1 MLLSVR
7 QPINAKCVSVKSSQ
21 VEPSGVEWSSPFLAT
36 SISTSATATAT
47 PEPVE
52 VQKVGGMETG
62 EVQCRAVA
70 AHVALINI

>member
-1 MLLSVR
+1 
-7 QPINAKCVSVKSSQ
+7 
-21 VEPSGVEWSSPFLAT
+21 VEWSSPFLAT

>member
-1 MLLSVR
+1 MPNACLSS
-7 QPINAKCVSVKSSQ
+7 QDKSSR
-21 VEPSGVEWSSPFLAT
+21 VEWSGVPPFLAT

>member
-1 MLLSVR
+1 M
-7 QPINAKCVSVKSSQ
+7 PNACLSSQ